1 MKEDIVLMEVFSSIR
16 IEVIEFTTVRWDH
29 FSLLVI
35 KYLRGNRKIILIIQV
50 ILI

>member
-1 MKEDIVLMEVFSSIR
+1 MKEDLVLIEVFSFIR
-16 IEVIEFTTVRWDH
+16 IEVILFTTVKRDH

-35 KYLRGNRKIILIIQV
+35 KYLRGNRQVLLIIQV

>member
-1 MKEDIVLMEVFSSIR
+1 MKEDLVLIEVFSSIQV
-16 IEVIEFTTVRWDH
+16 EAH

-35 KYLRGNRKIILIIQV
+35 KYLRGNRQVFLIIQV